1 MIKIMIVDDE
11 QDVEL
16 LFRQKF
22 RKELKSGDFAFH
34 FAFNGEDAIHY
45 LRALDPFDLVLV
57 LSDINMPGMTGLELL
72 RIIRNEFPLLR
83 VMMVTAYGDES
94 NYNKAIEIGAND
106 FLTKPVDF
114 VLLKEKILALNQS

>member
-11 QDVEL
+11 TDVEL

-22 RKELKSGDFAFH
+22 RKELKSGEFSFH
-34 FAFNGEDAIHY
+34 FAFNGEDAVHY
-45 LRALDPFDLVLV
+45 LHMLDPFDLVLV

-72 RIIRNEFPLLR
+72 RIIRTEFPLLR
-83 VMMVTAYGDES
+83 VMMVTAYGDET

-114 VLLKEKILALNQS
+114 ILLKEKILKLNQS